1 MNDKITTHARL
12 AVLKHLVKGKS
23 PDVVAA
29 AERLSRFEVIDIASN
44 HGYPDPTKM
53 ARAVEIITNKLVED
67 ERDAL
72 TVTPAPRVSTQAGSP
87 GVGQPRPV
95 PPHRAA
101 PAPAADRASV
111 QPPAVPE
118 DPEQLSLTV
127 DAGKKSSSKRIQA
140 LAARIETDVARLQ
153 GLLEEE
159 HARREAARRAAEA
172 KAELKRKKEQLERE
186 LASVKAQ
193 LRGGT
198 TKKAAPGRSK
208 DIAGPT
214 AKEIRDWARASGVDC
229 PASGRVPHKVRE
241 AHDAAH
247 ASAAA

>member
-1 MNDKITTHARL
+1 MNDKITTHTRL

-29 AERLSRFEVIDIASN
+29 AERLSRFEVIDIASS

-53 ARAVEIITNKLVED
+53 ARAVEIITNRLAED

-72 TVTPAPRVSTQAGSP
+72 TVAHAPRASTPATSP
-87 GVGQPRPV
+87 SVTQPRPA
-95 PPHRAA
+95 PPRRAV
-101 PAPAADRASV
+101 PAPEAAGVST

-118 DPEQLSLTV
+118 DTDELSLAV
-127 DAGKKSSSKRIQA
+127 DAGKKSSSKRIKA
-140 LAARIETDVARLQ
+140 LAGRIETDVARLT

-159 HARREAARRAAEA
+159 QTRLETARKAVEA

-186 LASVKAQ
+186 LATVKAQ

-198 TKKAAPGRSK
+198 TKKAAPDRSM
-208 DIAGPT
+208 DNEEPS
-214 AKEIRDWARASGVDC
+214 AKQIRAWARASGVDC
-229 PASGRVPHKVRE
+229 PASGRVPQKVRE
-241 AHDAAH
+241 AYDDAH